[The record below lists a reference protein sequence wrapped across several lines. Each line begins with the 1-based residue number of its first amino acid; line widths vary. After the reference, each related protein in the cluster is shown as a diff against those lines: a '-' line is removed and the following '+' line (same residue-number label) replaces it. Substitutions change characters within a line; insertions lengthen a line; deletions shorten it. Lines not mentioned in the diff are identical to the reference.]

1 MRYFYENYV
10 FIIKLFQK
18 SKKNYYLSKLSI
30 AIKRGEEAYTL
41 FLLFL
46 YIKILFKIRMDNT
59 VLNVD
64 FNRASAD
71 RGLITRKSDI

>member
-30 AIKRGEEAYTL
+30 TIKRREEAYTP

-46 YIKILFKIRMDNT
+46 HIKILFKICMDDT
-59 VLNVD
+59 VLNID
-64 FNRASAD
+64 FNRISAD
-71 RGLITRKSDI
+71 SGLITRKSNV